1 MEWFIIFQNLTE
13 GGGESWFAQAEED
26 PYCPSL
32 SKKQRIIGKNFK
44 GTSPALI
51 DIETIIFCPNL
62 FFRIHGLYG
71 DGYFMFL
78 NGCCISS
85 STRYSSPKVC
95 TLIYSRLNILYF
107 FVLTSIRT
115 EKAFQGMSKNTVI
128 PKYSSRFDFSS
139 ESR

>member
-1 MEWFIIFQNLTE
+1 MTE

-44 GTSPALI
+44 GTSRARKYV
-51 DIETIIFCPNL
+51 ETIIFCPNHYTN

-71 DGYFMFL
+71 DGYFMFF

-85 STRYSSPKVC
+85 STRYSRQKVC
-95 TLIYSRLNILYF
+95 TFIYSRLNLLYF
-107 FVLTSIRT
+107 FVLTSIWT
-115 EKAFQGMSKNTVI
+115 EKAFQGMSKKHNDSKIFFEIQFLDQISVN
-128 PKYSSRFDFSS
+128 F
-139 ESR
+139 